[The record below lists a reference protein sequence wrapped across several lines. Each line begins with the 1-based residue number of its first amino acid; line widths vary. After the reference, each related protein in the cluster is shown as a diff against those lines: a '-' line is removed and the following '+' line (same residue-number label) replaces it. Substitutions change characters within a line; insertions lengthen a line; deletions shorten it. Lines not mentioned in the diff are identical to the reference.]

1 MLGVIASG
9 KGLEG
14 GCGWGLAD
22 VSFGLGVVDD
32 GSGRYFVSGVG
43 RSFGCGPLVASVCRG
58 DEVGFSFVVCCLGGV
73 GCWGW
78 VC

>member
-32 GSGRYFVSGVG
+32 GSGRCFGSGVG
-43 RSFGCGPLVASVCRG
+43 RSGGCGPLVASVC
-58 DEVGFSFVVCCLGGV
+58 
-73 GCWGW
+73 
-78 VC
+78 